1 MKKSGRRYLIPCA
14 LVLLG
19 TLSLS
24 VLIIL
29 FFQSYK
35 YWADLKGNSAGWI
48 GRVHRADNELGY
60 VPIPQSAGA
69 MVLSDGTSI
78 PVFYD
83 SRSFRSGSRDVLEP
97 GPGPVP
103 QPNYLLG
110 LGCSFMFGF
119 GVPVRSTFCHLTAD
133 KLGMIPL
140 NAGRCSY
147 GLAEMLILARQLIP
161 QFKPEIVL
169 VQYSPWLADRSQQR
183 YGSTFFGLL
192 PHPYFVEETGRGLRI
207 HGPDFK
213 TIIFNHDFGSFRLS
227 DRNTCDLMNFTLSFG
242 FPLLFHDLWHSSLIR
257 LKESLGVVPQPS
269 QDSLKIVSEVYR
281 GIGSICK
288 QFGCRMF
295 IVVLGIDNRVPDI
308 PESFGKLNVRIV
320 NAQIELI
327 DILRTDSNEEYARGY
342 YHWGGKPPRVID
354 KHPNVRA
361 HAIIA
366 ESVVINIEIT
376 HQNNT
381 NN

>member
-1 MKKSGRRYLIPCA
+1 MKKSGLRYLIPCA
-14 LVLLG
+14 LVLAG

-29 FFQSYK
+29 FLQSYK
-35 YWADLKGNSAGWI
+35 YWADVKGNSAGWI

-83 SRSFRSGSRDVLEP
+83 SRGIRSGPRDVLEP
-97 GPGPVP
+97 GSGSIK
-103 QPNYLLG
+103 QPNYILG

-119 GVPVRSTFCHLTAD
+119 GVPVGSTFCHLTAD
-133 KLGMIPL
+133 KWGMIPL

-183 YGSTFFGLL
+183 YGSTFYGLL
-192 PHPYFVEETGRGLRI
+192 PHPYFVEATGRGLRI
-207 HGPDFK
+207 HGPDFE
-213 TIIFNHDFGSFRLS
+213 TIIFNHDFGFFKLS
-227 DRNTCDLMNFTLSFG
+227 DRKMRDLMNFTLNLG
-242 FPLLFHDLWHSSLIR
+242 FPLLFHDLWNSSLVR

-281 GIGSICK
+281 EIGSICK

-295 IVVLGIDNRVPDI
+295 IVVLGIDNRDLDI

-320 NAQIELI
+320 NAQLELM
-327 DILRTDSNEEYARGY
+327 DRLRIDSNEEYARGY
-342 YHWGGKPPRVID
+342 YHWGGKPPGVID
-354 KHPNVRA
+354 KHPNVKA

-366 ESVVINIEIT
+366 EGVVRNIGIT
-376 HQNNT
+376 HQNNA

>member
-1 MKKSGRRYLIPCA
+1 
-14 LVLLG
+14 
-19 TLSLS
+19 LS
-24 VLIIL
+24 VLIIK

-35 YWADLKGNSAGWI
+35 YGADLKGNSAGWI

-147 GLAEMLILARQLIP
+147 GLAEMLILARQLIAE
-161 QFKPEIVL
+161 FRPEIVL
-169 VQYSPWLADRSQQR
+169 VQYSTWLAERSQQR
-183 YGSTFFGLL
+183 YGSTFYGLL
-192 PHPYFVEETGRGLRI
+192 PHPYFVEESGPDLRI
-207 HGPDFK
+207 HRPDFK
-213 TIIFNHDFGSFRLS
+213 SMIFNRDFAAFRIATS
-227 DRNTCDLMNFTLSFG
+227 SPWDLLNFTINFG
-242 FPLLFHDLWHSSLIR
+242 FPLVSHDLWNSGLVR
-257 LKESLGVVPQPS
+257 LRESLRLVPEPS
-269 QDSLKIVSEVYR
+269 KRIGDIVGSVYSE
-281 GIGSICK
+281 IASICSR
-288 QFGCRMF
+288 FGCKMF
-295 IVVLGIDNRVPDI
+295 IVVLGSNSQTPDI
-308 PESFGKLNVRIV
+308 PTLFSKLDSGIV
-320 NAQIELI
+320 NAQLEL
-327 DILRTDSNEEYARGY
+327 TDRLEPNTKDEYARNY
-342 YHWGGKPPRVID
+342 YHWGGIPPRVID
-354 KHPNVRA
+354 KHPNASA
-361 HAIIA
+361 HKIIA
-366 ESVVINIEIT
+366 EGVTKVIGASRKRN
-376 HQNNT
+376 
-381 NN
+381 